1 MSGFS
6 TYLDDKIINHV
17 FKGVAYTPPTKYL
30 ALFRQ
35 STGLQNN
42 SGFAS
47 FELGSSDGEYTRIA
61 LADSSWASSSNG
73 ATYNTVELSFP
84 VATTDWGEVTHV
96 GIMDAAT
103 GGNCIAWGALANPV
117 TGVAEGRDV
126 EVGDQLIIRANALTV
141 TLA

>member
-6 TYLDDKIINHV
+6 TYLDDKLINHV
-17 FKGVAYTPPTKYL
+17 FKGVTYDSPIKYL

-35 STGLQNN
+35 ETGLQNN

-47 FELGSSDGEYTRIA
+47 FELGFSDGAYTRIA
-61 LADSSWASSSNG
+61 LPDSVWASSSNG
-73 ATYNTVELSFP
+73 FTSNVEDLSFP
-84 VATTDWGEVTHV
+84 IATTNWGEVTHV
-96 GIMDAAT
+96 GIMDAST
-103 GGNCIAWGALANPV
+103 SGNCIAWGALANPV
-117 TGVAEGRDV
+117 TGEAEGRNV

>member
-6 TYLDDKIINHV
+6 TYLDDNIINHI
-17 FKGVAYTPPTKYL
+17 FKGVVYTPPTKYL

-35 STGLQNN
+35 STGLQDNH
-42 SGFAS
+42 GFAS
-47 FELGSSDGEYTRIA
+47 FELASSDGAYARVA
-61 LADSSWASSSNG
+61 LEDSMWSPSFNG
-73 ATYNTVELSFP
+73 VTKNTEELSFP
-84 VATTDWGEVTHV
+84 VATTDWGEVTHI

-117 TGVAEGRDV
+117 TGEAEGRDV
-126 EVGDQLIIRANALTV
+126 EVGDQLIIRVNALTV

>member
-17 FKGVAYTPPTKYL
+17 FKGVDYTPPTKYL

-47 FELGSSDGEYTRIA
+47 FELGSSDGAYARVA
-61 LADSSWASSSNG
+61 LVDSMWSSSSNG
-73 ATYNTVELSFP
+73 MTKNTEELSFP
-84 VATTDWGEVTHV
+84 IATTDWGEVTHV

-126 EVGDQLIIRANALTV
+126 EVGDQLILRANTLTV

>member
-30 ALFRQ
+30 ALFKQ

-47 FELGSSDGEYTRIA
+47 FELGSSDGAYTRIA
-61 LADSSWASSSNG
+61 LSDSSWASSSNG
-73 ATYNTVELSFP
+73 ATYNTEELSFP
-84 VATTDWGEVTHV
+84 IATTDWGEVTHV

-117 TGVAEGRDV
+117 TGESEGRDV
-126 EVGDQLIIRANALTV
+126 EVGDQLIIRVNALTV